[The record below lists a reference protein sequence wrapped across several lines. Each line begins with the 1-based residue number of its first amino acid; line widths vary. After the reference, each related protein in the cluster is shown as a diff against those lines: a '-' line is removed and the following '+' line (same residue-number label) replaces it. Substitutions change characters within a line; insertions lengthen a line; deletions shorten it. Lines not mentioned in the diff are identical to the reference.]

1 MKTNVANLETWKD
14 QGASFWLLAHESRD
28 LSQAET
34 KLIVVTNW
42 ANYFFS
48 AKMVRFEKKMSFW
61 VKIVN
66 ILWGCLGFN
75 KILFSARDES
85 GDLWANGEKITQI

>member
-1 MKTNVANLETWKD
+1 MQIILLSLFFHNFCYAPKD
-14 QGASFWLLAHESRD
+14 QDHESRD